1 MAVSYLQMAIH
12 MHVRRAAWPAMW
24 SSLSLSL
31 TRSLSLYFT
40 QKIPGKVSSL
50 DALCYAAVQSNF
62 RGDSTRDEKKKKA
75 TTGSLNHTSLSS
87 LLQL

>member
-31 TRSLSLYFT
+31 TRSLSTFLHL
-40 QKIPGKVSSL
+40 SL
-50 DALCYAAVQSNF
+50 SLSCSLLADSAMCVLCNKSVCREAAV
-62 RGDSTRDEKKKKA
+62 
-75 TTGSLNHTSLSS
+75 GSESLHPAFSIASRHS
-87 LLQL
+87 L